1 MTHDRNQ
8 LDPVEEALLELQD
21 MDRARLFRRTQVDE
35 ARLVAGR
42 VTAQSSGSRRVTMRL
57 VPVAAALVM
66 AIGVWSWMFSAE
78 LAETRRAQDASPV
91 LVADATAP
99 DPGSFHRCFAGPTAG
114 TSSSC
119 QELDYDSDGDVDLAD
134 FGAYQLAYADTAR

>member
-21 MDRARLFRRTQVDE
+21 ADRARLFRRTRVDE
-35 ARLVAGR
+35 ARLVADP
-42 VTAQSSGSRRVTMRL
+42 VTARSSGSRRGAIRL
-57 VPVAAALVM
+57 LPVAAALVM

-78 LAETRRAQDASPV
+78 FAETRRAQDASPT
-91 LVADATAP
+91 LLADASTP
-99 DPGSFHRCFAGPTAG
+99 DPGSFHKCFAGPTAG

>member
-8 LDPVEEALLELQD
+8 LDPVETALLELQD
-21 MDRARLFRRTQVDE
+21 ADRARLFRRTRVDE

-42 VTAQSSGSRRVTMRL
+42 VPAQSSGSRRVAMRFL
-57 VPVAAALVM
+57 PVAAALAM
-66 AIGVWSWMFSAE
+66 AIGVWSWMFSTE
-78 LAETRRAQDASPV
+78 LAETRRAQDASPT
-91 LVADATAP
+91 LLADASTP
-99 DPGSFHRCFAGPTAG
+99 DPGSFHKCFAGPTAG

-134 FGAYQLAYADTAR
+134 FGAYQLAYADSAR